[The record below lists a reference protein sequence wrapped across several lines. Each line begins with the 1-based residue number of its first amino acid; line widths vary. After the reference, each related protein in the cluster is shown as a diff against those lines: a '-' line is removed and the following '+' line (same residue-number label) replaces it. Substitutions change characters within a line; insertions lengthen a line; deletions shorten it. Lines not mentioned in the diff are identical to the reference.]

1 MRLGIGILLVA
12 IYLSNYKIISR
23 IYPQWEEVYDQ
34 FILGYNLRNKIYEVM
49 FCLFFYISMVL
60 SKGLL
65 RAVLAFG
72 FVMCAASCFDK
83 IILNVSQYLL
93 TDILVV
99 IVAFGAAFYGYKRQR
114 HAGQDRS
121 GV

>member
-1 MRLGIGILLVA
+1 MRLGIGIILVILYVGNSPLLA
-12 IYLSNYKIISR
+12 KL
-23 IYPQWEEVYDQ
+23 YPNASTDYDQ
-34 FILGYNLRNKIYEVM
+34 FMSFYYLRNKIYEVM
-49 FCLFFYISMVL
+49 FCFFFLACML
-60 SKGLL
+60 GSKGFT
-65 RAVLAFG
+65 RAVFAFG

-99 IVAFGAAFYGYKRQR
+99 IVAFGAALYGYKRQR

>member
-1 MRLGIGILLVA
+1 MKWVIGIILVILYVGNSPLLA
-12 IYLSNYKIISR
+12 KL
-23 IYPQWEEVYDQ
+23 YPNMSTDYDQ
-34 FILGYNLRNKIYEVM
+34 FIQGYYLRNKIYEVM
-49 FCLFFYISMVL
+49 FCLFFLACML
-60 SKGLL
+60 DSKGFT
-65 RAVLAFG
+65 RAVFAFG

-99 IVAFGAAFYGYKRQR
+99 IVAFGAALYGYLRQR